1 MSSEVFW
8 AAVALVLVFE
18 GLLPLVSP
26 GRWRSTFE
34 RLVLLKDGQL
44 RFFGLVSVGLGL
56 MLLTW
61 VMAG

>member
-8 AAVALVLVFE
+8 AALALVLVFE
-18 GLLPLVSP
+18 GLLPLVAP

-34 RLVLLKDGQL
+34 RLVHLRDGQL

-56 MLLTW
+56 ALLAWLT
-61 VMAG
+61 AS